1 MSGVNKH
8 INTSLF
14 SATCLLVFFFACI
27 PAKKMKPDLSK
38 TEFIYIQ
45 NGEFKHHRERF
56 FPVMLNYVVGF
67 RELNGKVVMSPIK
80 EYEDPETFENNNSD
94 STSHQLQ
101 GHLRLI
107 KEMGFNTIRLA
118 MDRVQQDKGRYY
130 YPSDNKWIY
139 VDKDCRKLIAAI
151 HDFLKLAEKEKLR
164 VMLLI
169 KPPYDNESLNLFTKD
184 ILKSFRNEPVLFAYD
199 FFNEPLYF
207 DTKTDDKGNAV
218 LRPKEE
224 VVSIVNDWRMMV
236 DNYAP
241 SQMLTIGFSEPIEV
255 FKWDPSILPV
265 DFVAFHTYNPLRV
278 INEIYWYSNYS
289 QKPWMIGETALP
301 ADGDSISY
309 DEQTLYYREVL
320 QSVLKCG
327 GIGIGWW
334 EFQEIPN
341 THFEAQYTGILNHK
355 GETIT
360 KSGGYHIKGTVKPM
374 VKEVLSSSYA
384 KQERI
389 CPCMK
394 NYENMLGYENYLI
407 KGLILDD
414 ETSKPI
420 EGAVIRGWNAD
431 WSIGQNTFSRKDG
444 SFNLFSNDKCI
455 HFEMSAPGYSNSKF
469 DANFTYKWL
478 AIKNKLKK
486 LANTKIEYHSISY
499 KDFLVNKK
507 QSVLKFKSGK
517 FNRYKTWSQMKPVLL
532 KKLQTTGF

>member
-1 MSGVNKH
+1 MSCVNKYNH
-8 INTSLF
+8 TTPFLAAF
-14 SATCLLVFFFACI
+14 LLVLLVACI
-27 PAKKMKPDLSK
+27 PAKKKKPDLSK

-45 NGEFKHHRERF
+45 NGEFKYHRERF
-56 FPVMLNYVVGF
+56 FSVMLNYVVGF

-118 MDRVQQDKGRYY
+118 IDRVQDYKGRYY
-130 YPSDNKWIY
+130 YPSDNKRIY
-139 VDKDCRKLIAAI
+139 IDRDCRKIIAAI
-151 HDFLKLAEKEKLR
+151 HDFLKMAEKEKLH
-164 VMLLI
+164 VMLMIKAPIDNKSLI
-169 KPPYDNESLNLFTKD
+169 FFTKKML
-184 ILKSFRNEPVLFAYD
+184 IAFQNQPVVFAYD

-207 DTKTDDKGNAV
+207 DTKTDEKGNTV

-224 VVSIVNDWRMMV
+224 VVSIVNDWRTMM

-241 SQMLTIGFSEPIEV
+241 NQLLTIGFSEPIEV

-278 INEIYWYSNYS
+278 TNEIYWYSNYS

-301 ADGDSISY
+301 ADGDSITY

-320 QSVLKCG
+320 QRVLKCG
-327 GIGIGWW
+327 GMGIGWW

-360 KSGGYHIKGTVKPM
+360 ESGGYHIKGTVKPM
-374 VKEVLSSSYA
+374 VKEVLSASYA
-384 KQERI
+384 KQEKI
-389 CPCMK
+389 CACMK

-414 ETSKPI
+414 VTRKPI
-420 EGAVIRGWNAD
+420 EGAVIRGWNSD
-431 WSIGQNTFSRKDG
+431 WSIGQNTFSRMDG
-444 SFNLFSNDKCI
+444 SFNLFSNDEGV
-455 HFEMSAPGYSNSKF
+455 HFEISAPGYSNSKF
-469 DANFTYKWL
+469 DTNFTYKWL
-478 AIKNKLKK
+478 DRKNKMKK

-499 KDFLVNKK
+499 KNFLVNNK
-507 QSVLKFKSGK
+507 QSVLNLKSGK
-517 FNRYKTWSQMKPVLL
+517 FNLYKKWANMKPVLL
-532 KKLQTTGF
+532 KKL